1 MAASPRAPTNRAKA
15 ALQIE
20 DLGRGM
26 LVRQVSVAAPDV
38 VFVKGILEASEGI
51 AGVFSERGGE
61 LSIVAPAGREEELGE
76 LLADLARD
84 VGAIVDASAAA
95 EG

>member
-1 MAASPRAPTNRAKA
+1 MALAPHGPTNRARA
-15 ALQIE
+15 ALQIA

-61 LSIVAPAGREEELGE
+61 LSIVAPPGREEELGE

-84 VGAIVDASAAA
+84 VGAIVDAAPVV
-95 EG
+95 ET